1 MFARRPLTRPDS
13 NRGISVHTKSR
24 WYSGSA
30 ALVAGLWLLS
40 GWPLALAQEAAGGD
54 ELELFQLNDQLMTQT
69 TVASTK
75 AQEVRAA
82 PGVITVISRAQI
94 QDSGARDLIDVLQ
107 MVPGFFFGVDVEG
120 TVGVGFR
127 GNWGHEGKV
136 LLLVDGQEMNEG
148 MYSTLQFGNHY
159 PVDQIERVEVVR
171 GPGSA
176 VYGGD
181 AELAVISVITRGAKE
196 LEGVSA
202 TASYGQGPHGYLRR
216 NVSAQWGQ
224 SFEKVPGLS
233 ASLSVFAGQ
242 GQRSTGRYTDLYG
255 ASYGMADASAI
266 NPMQVNGALQYKGF
280 QLRLL
285 YDDLRQRSQ
294 DAYDV
299 IAEAPGPSNF
309 RSLYADA
316 TYTWK
321 LSEKLTLTPRV
332 SVRRQDPWNTPDP
345 DSDAYYDKRT
355 EKLRARLTASYDVTP
370 EVNLVAGFDGYLE
383 SAELNNDTF
392 AGFQGPFSNGETHV
406 SYQNVA
412 GFAEATWNNPW
423 VNVIAGAR
431 VEHHSQ
437 FGSSFVPRLALTKVV
452 GAFHAKA
459 LASGAFR
466 APGVENFSLNPTIR
480 PERTTV
486 FELETGYQFSQAL
499 YVGVNAFD
507 VTVKNPIVYF
517 YDPETDTEGYLNA
530 NRTGSRGVEGDVRLQ
545 YGWGY
550 ANLGYSFYT
559 AQGKND
565 VDAYTVPSTG
575 SALLGAANHR
585 VQLNAHVKVWRGLSV
600 NPSATF
606 FSDRY
611 GYARSDLD
619 GNPLIDA
626 FGPTLLF
633 NAFVQY
639 QDAGVK
645 GLSVGLGAYN
655 LLGSAFAFIQPYNS
669 GHAPLPALGREFLLK
684 LSYQL
689 PL

>member
-1 MFARRPLTRPDS
+1 MTWGRR
-13 NRGISVHTKSR
+13 SR
-24 WYSGSA
+24 LVGSLLGLLVAGGTSA
-30 ALVAGLWLLS
+30 ALGD
-40 GWPLALAQEAAGGD
+40 EAPDGD
-54 ELELFQLNDQLMTQT
+54 ELELFALNDQLMTKT
-69 TVASTK
+69 TVASAK
-75 AQEVRAA
+75 SQEVRAA
-82 PGVITVISRAQI
+82 PGVITVIDRAQI
-94 QDSGARDLIDVLQ
+94 QDAGARDLIDVLQ

-127 GNWGHEGKV
+127 GSWGHEGKV
-136 LLLVDGQEMNEG
+136 LLLLDGQEMNEG

-176 VYGGD
+176 IYGGD
-181 AELAVISVITRGAKE
+181 AELAVINVITRGAKE
-196 LEGVSA
+196 LNGLSA
-202 TASYGQGPHGYLRR
+202 TGTYGQGAHGYLRR

-224 SFEKVPGLS
+224 SFDRYPGLS

-242 GQRSTGRYTDLYG
+242 GERSTGQYTDLYD
-255 ASYGMADASAI
+255 AHYGMAGASSVD
-266 NPMQVNGALQYKGF
+266 PMQLNGALEYKGF
-280 QLRLL
+280 TLRLL
-285 YDDLRQRSQ
+285 YDHYQQRSQ
-294 DAYDV
+294 DGYDA
-299 IAEAPGPSNF
+299 IYTLPNDIGF
-309 RSLYADA
+309 RSLFVNAS
-316 TYTWK
+316 YTWR
-321 LSEKLTLTPRV
+321 LSDALTLTPRV
-332 SVRRQDPWNTPDP
+332 SYRRQDPWNTPDP
-345 DSDAYYDKRT
+345 DADSYYDKNTQR
-355 EKLRARLTASYDVTP
+355 LRARLTASYDVTS
-370 EVNLVAGFDGYLE
+370 EVNAVAGFEGYLE
-383 SAELNNDTF
+383 SAALNNDTL
-392 AGFQGPFSNGETHV
+392 AGFQTAFSNGGTHV

-412 GFAEATWNNPW
+412 GFAELTWSNPI

-466 APGVENFSLNPTIR
+466 APGVENFSLNPAIQ

-486 FELETGYQFSQAL
+486 FELETGYRFSQAL

-517 YDPETDTEGYLNA
+517 FDPDTDTEGYLNA
-530 NRTGSRGVEGDVRLQ
+530 HRTGSRGLEADVRLQ

-565 VDAYTVPSTG
+565 VDAYTVPGSQ
-575 SALLGAANHR
+575 SALLGAPNHR
-585 VQLNAHVKVWRGLSV
+585 VQLNGHVKVWRGLSF

-606 FSDRY
+606 LSDRS
-611 GYARSDLD
+611 GYARSDGD
-619 GNPLIDA
+619 GNPLIA
-626 FGPTLLF
+626 TYGPTLLL

-639 QDAGVK
+639 KDAGAK
-645 GLSVGLGAYN
+645 GLDVGVGAYN
-655 LLGSAFAFIQPYNS
+655 LLGSAFAFIQPYNN
-669 GHAPLPALGREFLLK
+669 GHAPLPALGRELLVK

>member
-1 MFARRPLTRPDS
+1 MQTKWRWFSTMARLVM
-13 NRGISVHTKSR
+13 GLSV
-24 WYSGSA
+24 A
-30 ALVAGLWLLS
+30 AAVPA
-40 GWPLALAQEAAGGD
+40 AVAQEASGGD
-54 ELELFQLNDQLMTQT
+54 ELELFALNEQLLTQT
-69 TVASTK
+69 TVASAK
-75 AQEVRAA
+75 SQEVRAA
-82 PGVITVISRAQI
+82 PGVITVINRGQI
-94 QDSGARDLIDVLQ
+94 QDSGARDLVDVLQ

-136 LLLVDGQEMNEG
+136 LLLLDGQEMNEG

-181 AELAVISVITRGAKE
+181 AELAVINVITRGAKE
-196 LEGVSA
+196 LHGLSA
-202 TASYGQGPHGYLRR
+202 TGSYGQGAHGYLRR
-216 NVSAQWGQ
+216 NLSAQWGQ
-224 SFEKVPGLS
+224 SFDKYPGLA

-242 GQRSTGRYTDLYG
+242 GQRSTGQYTDLYG
-255 ASYGMADASAI
+255 GRYGMAEASGI
-266 NPMQVNGALQYKGF
+266 DPMQVNGSLQYKGF

-285 YDDLRQRSQ
+285 YDDFRQQSQ

-299 IAEAPGPSNF
+299 IEAAPGPSNF
-309 RSLYADA
+309 RSLFADA

-321 LSEKLTLTPRV
+321 VTDQLTLTPRV

-355 EKLRARLTASYDVTP
+355 EKLRARLTASYDFTQAL
-370 EVNLVAGFDGYLE
+370 NLVAGFDGYLE
-383 SAELNNDTF
+383 SAELNSDTV
-392 AGFQGPFSNGETHV
+392 AGFQGPFSNGEDHV

-412 GFAEATWNNPW
+412 GFVEGTWNNPI

-452 GAFHAKA
+452 GPFHAKA

-466 APGVENFSLNPTIR
+466 APGVENFSLNPSIK

-486 FELETGYQFSQAL
+486 FEVETGYQFSQAF
-499 YVGVNAFD
+499 YAGINAFD

-517 YDPETDTEGYLNA
+517 YDPDSDTEGYLNA
-530 NRTGSRGVEGDVRLQ
+530 NRTGSRGLEAEVRLQ

-565 VDAYTVPSTG
+565 VDAYTVPGSQ
-575 SALLGAANHR
+575 SALLGAPNHR
-585 VQLNAHVKVWRGLSV
+585 VQLNGHVKVWRGLSF

-606 FSDRY
+606 FSDRSGY
-611 GYARSDLD
+611 GSSDVD
-619 GNPLIDA
+619 GNPLIA
-626 FGPTLLF
+626 TYGPTLLL
-633 NAFVQY
+633 NAFLQY
-639 QDAGVK
+639 KDAGAK
-645 GLSVGLGAYN
+645 GLDVGLGAYN
-655 LLGSAFAFIQPYNS
+655 VLGSAYSFIQPYNN

-689 PL
+689 SL